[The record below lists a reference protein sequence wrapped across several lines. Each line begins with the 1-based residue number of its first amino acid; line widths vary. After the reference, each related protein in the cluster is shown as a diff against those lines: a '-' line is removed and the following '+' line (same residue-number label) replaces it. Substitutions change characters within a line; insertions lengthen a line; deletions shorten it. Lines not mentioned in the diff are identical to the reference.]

1 MNRLIFK
8 AQNNL
13 INNLKQNFSIL
24 SNQHVSKD
32 SEVKPLS
39 IIIESII
46 QKIHSY

>member
-13 INNLKQNFSIL
+13 INNLKKNFSIL

-32 SEVKPLS
+32 SEVKNFL
-39 IIIESII
+39 IIKESII
-46 QKIHSY
+46 